1 MTTPVIR
8 GVNHIGITVP
18 DIEAA
23 KSFLVEAFGGQVIYQ
38 SSGPQDPP
46 RQGPEFERAVGA
58 YPGTVVRAQ
67 AMVKIG
73 TGPDIELF
81 EMHGPEQAQP
91 VRASDFGIT
100 HFALYADDID
110 ASVARFARA
119 GGKPLTAPRT
129 ISYATEKGRATR
141 SATASC
147 LGAPRWNS

>member
-1 MTTPVIR
+1 MTAPVTR

-23 KSFLVEAFGGQVIYQ
+23 KSFLVEALGARVIYQ
-38 SSGPQDPP
+38 SFGPQDPP

-58 YPGTVVRAQ
+58 YPGTVVRGQ

-100 HFALYADDID
+100 HFGLYTDDID
-110 ASVARFARA
+110 ASVERFERA
-119 GGKPLTAPRT
+119 GGTPLTAPRV
-129 ISYATEKGRATR
+129 IDRKSVV
-141 SATASC
+141 
-147 LGAPRWNS
+147 